1 MADHLQQELVDALS
15 ARASEALAQWGL
27 AGQRPELLKYRE
39 NAVFR
44 ISLAN
49 GEPAALRIHR
59 PGYHDEAALVSEL
72 RWMTALRQ
80 GGLAVPSSVP
90 TADGRVLIHL
100 PAANGFDAQHA
111 DIVTWMHGTPLGQ
124 SGTPLAHE
132 PDVQIVIF
140 FAIGAAMAE
149 MHNLTDSWSLPDG
162 FSRAAWDADGL
173 LGERPLWG
181 RFWDCAGLSADHR
194 SALTNLRA
202 RLQDLLAKVPAEHLD
217 YGLIHADLVREN
229 VLIDGNAIGLIDFD
243 DAGFGFRMFDIATA
257 LLKNRIEPHY
267 RQLESALI
275 AGYRSKRALSDAA
288 LSTLPLFL
296 ALRSVTY
303 IGWLAARPEFPNV
316 AARLARYADETLRL
330 AEELPK

>member
-1 MADHLQQELVDALS
+1 MADHLQQELVDALG
-15 ARASEALAQWGL
+15 ARACEALAHWGL
-27 AGQRPELLKYRE
+27 AGQQPELLKYRE

-44 ISLAN
+44 IALAN

-72 RWMTALRQ
+72 RWMTALRE

-90 TADGRVLIHL
+90 AADGHVLVHL
-100 PAANGFDAQHA
+100 PATGGFDAQHA
-111 DIVTWMHGTPLGQ
+111 DIVTWMHGSPLGQ
-124 SGTPLAHE
+124 SGTPLTHE
-132 PDVQIVIF
+132 PDTQFAIF

-181 RFWDCAGLSADHR
+181 RFWDCAGLSAEHR
-194 SALTNLRA
+194 SALTDLRTRLRNL
-202 RLQDLLAKVPAEHLD
+202 LGNIPAEYLD

-229 VLIDGNAIGLIDFD
+229 MLIDGNSVGFIDFD
-243 DAGFGFRMFDIATA
+243 DAGFGYRMFDIATA

-267 RQLESALI
+267 KQLETALV
-275 AGYRSKRALSDAA
+275 AGYRSKRDLSDAA
-288 LSTLPLFL
+288 LCTLPLFL
-296 ALRSVTY
+296 TLRSVTY
-303 IGWLAARPEFPNV
+303 IGWLAERPEFPNA
-316 AARLARYADETLRL
+316 AARLARYADEALRL

>member
-1 MADHLQQELVDALS
+1 MAEHLQQELVDALS
-15 ARASEALAQWGL
+15 ARACEALTHWGL

-44 ISLAN
+44 IALAN

-59 PGYHDEAALVSEL
+59 PGYHDEGALASEL
-72 RWMTALRQ
+72 RWMTALRD
-80 GGLAVPSSVP
+80 GGLTVPSSVA
-90 TADGRVLIHL
+90 TADDRVLVHL
-100 PAANGFDAQHA
+100 PAANAFDAQHA

-132 PDVQIVIF
+132 LEVQIAIF

-149 MHNLTDSWSLPDG
+149 MHNLTDGWRLPDG
-162 FSRAAWDADGL
+162 FSRAAWDANGL
-173 LGERPLWG
+173 LGESPLWG

-194 SALTNLRA
+194 SALTYLRA
-202 RLQDLLAKVPAEHLD
+202 RLQDLLAKIPAENLD

-229 VLIDGNAIGLIDFD
+229 VLIDGNAVGFIDFD

-275 AGYRSKRALSDAA
+275 AGYRSRRALSDAA
-288 LSTLPLFL
+288 LATLPLFL
-296 ALRSVTY
+296 TLRSVTY
-303 IGWLAARPEFPNV
+303 IGWLAARPEFPNA
-316 AARLARYADETLRL
+316 AARLARYADEALRL
-330 AEELPK
+330 AEELPQ